1 MSDYE
6 IDPVT
11 FKITQHRL
19 FRITDEAVTS
29 LKKVSGSPVTN
40 EAHDLLV
47 ALYTKE
53 GELLTAGLG
62 YLHHMSGASRATKHI
77 IEQFEGDINEGDRFL
92 LNDPYIAA
100 LHAPD
105 MYIISPIF
113 HDGELQAFSACFVHV
128 SDIGAVN
135 AGGFCPDAT
144 TIYDEGFQTPGLK
157 LVEEG
162 ELRQDVL
169 DTILG
174 MTRDPEMVELDL
186 RSLIVANNV
195 AEKRLKDV
203 IDEYGSETIEQVGE
217 TLIERSE
224 ESFRQRLSELP
235 DGRWESRTY
244 FDSPAEEKTYPIKLA
259 VTNEGD
265 SLHFEFSE
273 LTGESD
279 VGLNCSKW
287 STVGA
292 IFAPLLTLV
301 GYDINWNEGVLKP
314 VDVTV
319 PDGTILNANRPA
331 PVSMATTGP
340 IQVVN
345 KLATVPLSKM
355 LGSSEAYADDASAT
369 WRGSHCST
377 QVEVQKPDGE
387 SDVQLLTDSFTG
399 GGGGRAFDDGV
410 DLAGELA
417 NAVLRWGNVERHERS
432 LPVAYLY
439 RRFRSDSGGAGKHR
453 GGVGHE
459 FALTPV
465 PSEDWEEISLST
477 YGRGIEVPHAGGLYG
492 GYPALPINYSKL
504 TDTGLWDGEELVAT
518 DDVSESAGEQTT
530 VEWGSFSLD
539 RGDVYQVDTG
549 GGGGGYG
556 DPIERDPQ
564 RIRDDVSDDK
574 VSAAMAEQLYGVPM
588 GADDPESAADRRET
602 MRANRRSG
610 AEPAPPIE
618 ADETDPTEFRLGEE
632 LTVVRDGSD
641 EHFVSCADC
650 STVLCSLDE
659 NWREHASICERP
671 ATELGYEGAHEELLL
686 RECSCPV
693 CGVLFDTTI
702 AFESAPLVHDTLFL

>member
-1 MSDYE
+1 VSDSV
-6 IDPVT
+6 DPVT
-11 FKITQHRL
+11 YKILQHRL

-77 IEQFEGDINEGDRFL
+77 IDRFEGDINEGDRFL
-92 LNDPYIAA
+92 LNDPYVAA

-135 AGGFCPDAT
+135 AGGFCPDARS
-144 TIYDEGFQTPGLK
+144 IYDEGFQTPGLK
-157 LVEEG
+157 LVDG
-162 ELRQDVL
+162 GQLRQDEL

-195 AEKRLKDV
+195 AEQRMQEV
-203 IDEYGSETIEQVGE
+203 IDEYGSETIERVGRR
-217 TLIERSE
+217 LIDDAEAA
-224 ESFRQRLSELP
+224 FRQRLSELP
-235 DGRWESRTY
+235 DGQWESRTH
-244 FDSPAEEKTYPIKLA
+244 FDSPAEGRRYPIKLTM
-259 VTNEGD
+259 TNEGD
-265 SLHFEFSE
+265 SLTFEFSE
-273 LTGESD
+273 LDRESD
-279 VGLNCSKW
+279 VGLNCAKW

-301 GYDINWNEGVLKP
+301 GYDVNWNEGVLRP
-314 VDVTV
+314 VTVEV
-319 PDGTILNANRPA
+319 PDGTLLNANRPA

-345 KLATVPLSKM
+345 KLATIPLSKM

-377 QVEVQKPDGE
+377 QVEVQRPGGD

-399 GGGGRAFDDGV
+399 GGGGRAFADGV

-417 NAVLRWGNVERHERS
+417 NAVLRWGNVERHERT
-432 LPVAYLY
+432 LPVVYLY
-439 RRFRSDSGGAGKHR
+439 RRFRTDSGGAGGNR

-459 FALTPV
+459 FALTPLR
-465 PSEDWEEISLST
+465 SEEWASIDLST
-477 YGRGIEVPHAGGLYG
+477 YGRGIEIPHANGLFG
-492 GYPALPINYSKL
+492 GYPALTTTYSKL
-504 TDTGLWDGEELVAT
+504 TGTGLWDDGNLAVGET
-518 DDVSESAGEQTT
+518 TPPKTGEVTS
-530 VEWGSFSLD
+530 VEWGRFSLD
-539 RGDVYQVDTG
+539 LGDVYRVETG

-556 DPIERDPQ
+556 DPVQ
-564 RIRDDVSDDK
+564 RAPRRVSEDRATGR
-574 VSAAMAEQLYGVPM
+574 VSPAMAERLYGVP
-588 GADDPESAADRRET
+588 ASESEGVAQRRGRMREDRQ
-602 MRANRRSG
+602 SG
-610 AEPAPPIE
+610 TDHTPPVD
-618 ADETDPTEFRLGEE
+618 AGDTDPTEYRLGEE
-632 LTVVRDGSD
+632 LAVVADGSGS
-641 EHFVSCADC
+641 HYVSCENC
-650 STVLCSLDE
+650 STVLCSLAE
-659 NWREHASICERP
+659 NWREAASVRERP
-671 ATELGYEGAHEELLL
+671 ATELGYEGAHDELLL
-686 RECSCPV
+686 RECSCPH
-693 CGVLFDTTI
+693 CGVLLDTVP
-702 AFESAPLVHDTLFL
+702 AFAGDSLLHDTLFL

>member
-1 MSDYE
+1 MSDHE

-11 FKITQHRL
+11 YKIIEHRL

-29 LKKVSGSPVTN
+29 LKKVSGSPSTN

-47 ALYTKE
+47 ALYTKD

-77 IEQFEGDINEGDRFL
+77 IERFGDDINEGDRFL

-105 MYIISPIF
+105 MYVISPIF
-113 HDGELQAFSACFVHV
+113 HEGELQAFSATFVHV

-157 LVEEG
+157 LVEGG

-195 AEKRLKDV
+195 AEKRMTDV
-203 IDEYGSETIEQVGE
+203 IEEYGSDTIEHVAK

-224 ESFRQRLSELP
+224 QSFRRRLSELP
-235 DGRWESRTY
+235 NGRWESRTY
-244 FDSPAEEKTYPIKLA
+244 FDSPAEDRTYPIKLA
-259 VTNEGD
+259 LTNDGD

-273 LTGESD
+273 LTAESE
-279 VGLNCSKW
+279 VGLNCAKW

-301 GYDINWNEGVLKP
+301 GYDINWNEGVLRA
-314 VDVTV
+314 VDVSV
-319 PDGTILNANRPA
+319 PDGTLLNANRPA

-345 KLATVPLSKM
+345 KLATVPISKM

-377 QVEVQKPDGE
+377 QVEVQQPNGE

-417 NAVLRWGNVERHERS
+417 NAVLRWGNVERHERT
-432 LPVAYLY
+432 LPIVYLY

-465 PSEDWEEISLST
+465 RSDSWDEIQLST
-477 YGRGIEVPHAGGLYG
+477 YGRGIKIPHAGGLSG
-492 GYPALPINYSKL
+492 GYPALTVNYSKL
-504 TDTGLWDGEELVAT
+504 TDAELWDGEQLAT
-518 DDVSESAGEQTT
+518 TEDLSAPAGGKTT
-530 VEWGSFSLD
+530 VEWGGFSLGL
-539 RGDVYQVDTG
+539 GDVYQVETG

-556 DPIERDPQ
+556 DPLKRDPT
-564 RIRDDVSDDK
+564 RVREDVAAGK
-574 VSAAMAEQLYGVPM
+574 ISARMAEELYGLVI
-588 GADDPESAADRRET
+588 ESGDTDSVTDHRGT
-602 MRANRRSG
+602 MRASRRDDY
-610 AEPAPPIE
+610 EHVPPVK
-618 ADETDPTEFRLGEE
+618 ASETDPTEYRLGEE
-632 LTVVRDGSD
+632 LTVVRDESD
-641 EHFVSCADC
+641 DHFVSCSDC

-659 NWREHASICERP
+659 NWREHASIEERR
-671 ATELGYEGAHEELLL
+671 ATELGYESAHDELLL
-686 RECSCPV
+686 RECSCPS
-693 CGVLFDTTI
+693 CGILFDTVI
-702 AFESAPLVHDTLFL
+702 AFADAPLIHDTLAL